1 MSNGLTNE
9 ELKEL
14 INLIAND
21 DEKNT
26 ARRIELED
34 KATDDQVDTAYQ
46 AVEAQINEAIEKL
59 QAQIDGTEPEGDD
72 NA

>member
-1 MSNGLTNE
+1 MPNGLTSE

-34 KATDDQVDTAYQ
+34 KATDAQIDTAYQ
-46 AVEAQINEAIEKL
+46 AVEAQINEAIAIL
-59 QAQIDGTEPEGDD
+59 QTQIDGTKPEGDD